1 MKLRGAGDLLGTQQ
15 SGVNRYV
22 KMMLE
27 NPDIYKTAVRLAK
40 ELIDRGMDCCSLT
53 RKVEEE
59 RNHD

>member
-1 MKLRGAGDLLGTQQ
+1 
-15 SGVNRYV
+15 
-22 KMMLE
+22 MMLE